1 MANRILTK
9 EQIEKRK
16 SLLNRK
22 WTIATE
28 TIEKFNEAKAK
39 VVWKTFTLYASY
51 SDFAKS
57 DDEKRLV
64 KGIASSEA
72 IDCYWDIV
80 RFSAMKEAF
89 DDYME
94 FANIREMHWPSAVG
108 TVKSYEFD
116 EENKSTIIEAKIV
129 DDNAWNKVKEWV
141 YKWFSIGWRVVE
153 AEPLVIK
160 TYDEDGNEYE
170 QWTWGLDIT
179 KLELVEISVVDR
191 PANPDALIET
201 YKASNAEGFMP
212 EIAFVSKET
221 ATGEIAKVEKS
232 ENVLSDKD
240 DAMLKEVRDKVAKF
254 FKGQDV
260 DIEAM
265 SDEDKVEVSKADLYN
280 LVKDFVKDAVAEE
293 ENAEASDDAEN
304 EEKEE
309 ETPAEETPAEEDEK
323 SEEVEEEKAE
333 EEKAEET
340 TEVEKE
346 DDAEEVKPE
355 EEKPE
360 EETPAE
366 EKAEE
371 VKEETEVEKSNAVDF
386 KAEFAKMSEVLEKKF
401 GERLDKI
408 EKMIWEKDESI
419 NEMLKKAGFSTQV
432 ESTTKKEDSVFKWIF
447 NI

>member
-1 MANRILTK
+1 M
-9 EQIEKRK
+9 
-16 SLLNRK
+16 
-22 WTIATE
+22 
-28 TIEKFNEAKAK
+28 
-39 VVWKTFTLYASY
+39 
-51 SDFAKS
+51 
-57 DDEKRLV
+57 
-64 KGIASSEA
+64 
-72 IDCYWDIV
+72 
-80 RFSAMKEAF
+80 
-89 DDYME
+89 
-94 FANIREMHWPSAVG
+94 
-108 TVKSYEFD
+108 
-116 EENKSTIIEAKIV
+116 
-129 DDNAWNKVKEWV
+129 
-141 YKWFSIGWRVVE
+141 
-153 AEPLVIK
+153 
-160 TYDEDGNEYE
+160 
-170 QWTWGLDIT
+170 
-179 KLELVEISVVDR
+179 VEISVVDR

-408 EKMIWEKDESI
+408 EKMI
-419 NEMLKKAGFSTQV
+419 
-432 ESTTKKEDSVFKWIF
+432 
-447 NI
+447 

>member
-1 MANRILTK
+1 
-9 EQIEKRK
+9 
-16 SLLNRK
+16 
-22 WTIATE
+22 
-28 TIEKFNEAKAK
+28 
-39 VVWKTFTLYASY
+39 
-51 SDFAKS
+51 
-57 DDEKRLV
+57 
-64 KGIASSEA
+64 
-72 IDCYWDIV
+72 
-80 RFSAMKEAF
+80 
-89 DDYME
+89 
-94 FANIREMHWPSAVG
+94 
-108 TVKSYEFD
+108 
-116 EENKSTIIEAKIV
+116 
-129 DDNAWNKVKEWV
+129 
-141 YKWFSIGWRVVE
+141 
-153 AEPLVIK
+153 
-160 TYDEDGNEYE
+160 
-170 QWTWGLDIT
+170 
-179 KLELVEISVVDR
+179 LVEISVVDR

-221 ATGEIAKVEKS
+221 ATGETAKVEKS
-232 ENVLSDKD
+232 ETVLSDKD

-408 EKMIWEKDESI
+408 EKMI
-419 NEMLKKAGFSTQV
+419 
-432 ESTTKKEDSVFKWIF
+432 
-447 NI
+447 